1 MAATEPAPSVGSTS
15 SGGTVRPGASALLR
29 DRSVA
34 LVGVA
39 TVVGLVARLGW
50 VLWVGD
56 RPPELVIIDPIR
68 YLSYAES
75 IAHGEGYV
83 DIFGG
88 EPTAY
93 YPPGYPYFLGLL
105 RLVHRA
111 LPGDASFPYFVAFV
125 QAVIG
130 AALVPL
136 GAIVARR
143 VISPL
148 AGVVAAFV
156 LALYPNLV
164 FHTAAVLGETLY
176 NTLFMAFLALA
187 VSRRA
192 GRTPTTGRAALVAVP
207 FTLAVLVRPI
217 SLAVLPVLVLC
228 WWLPGRD
235 LRATAK
241 ATGAV
246 LGVLALALVPWTIRN
261 AVQMDA
267 FVPMS
272 TNTGDNLCI
281 GHSPAANGGFVVC
294 ASPDGPQHGTASELR
309 ADDDKTREALAWIR
323 DNPGEEPRLAWLR
336 FRRTFVDEGDHDALD
351 AVQSYPNPLLET
363 EAWMHPDTERRLR
376 WVADGTY
383 VLVVVTGLVGAVR
396 LVRSRWPDGLLVV
409 LSGVATAM
417 VPLLFF
423 GDPRFKVPVVPILC
437 LAAAAAVTWPFE
449 HRRRSSAS
457 PEPGE
462 APVPAPPAGASPA

>member
-1 MAATEPAPSVGSTS
+1 M
-15 SGGTVRPGASALLR
+15 
-29 DRSVA
+29 
-34 LVGVA
+34 
-39 TVVGLVARLGW
+39 
-50 VLWVGD
+50 
-56 RPPELVIIDPIR
+56 
-68 YLSYAES
+68 
-75 IAHGEGYV
+75 
-83 DIFGG
+83 FGR

-111 LPGDASFPYFVAFV
+111 LPGDGSFPYFVAFV

-136 GAIVARR
+136 GGIVARR
-143 VISPL
+143 VVSPA

-192 GRTPTTGRAALVAVP
+192 GTVPSAGRAAVIAVP

-217 SLAVLPVLVLC
+217 SLGVLPVLVLC

-235 LRATAK
+235 LRSTLRAA
-241 ATGAV
+241 AAV
-246 LGVLALALVPWTIRN
+246 VGVLAVALVPWTIRN
-261 AVQMDA
+261 AVQLDA

-281 GHSPAANGGFVVC
+281 GHSPGANGGFVLC
-294 ASPDGPQHGTASELR
+294 PGTDGPQQGSESEVR
-309 ADDDKTREALAWIR
+309 NNADKTSEALAWIR
-323 DNPGEEPRLAWLR
+323 DNPDEEPRLVWLR
-336 FRRTFVDEGDHDALD
+336 FREMFLVDGDHDGLEAI
-351 AVQSYPNPLLET
+351 QSYPNPLLGS
-363 EAWMHPDTERRLR
+363 EAWMHPATERRLR
-376 WVADGTY
+376 QVADTAY
-383 VLVVVTGLVGAVR
+383 VLVVVAGLVGAVR
-396 LVRSRWPDGLLVV
+396 LVRSRWADGLLLV
-409 LSGVATAM
+409 LAGVATAA

-437 LAAAAAVTWPFE
+437 LAAAAAVTWPFD
-449 HRRRSSAS
+449 RRRD
-457 PEPGE
+457 GRR
-462 APVPAPPAGASPA
+462 VT